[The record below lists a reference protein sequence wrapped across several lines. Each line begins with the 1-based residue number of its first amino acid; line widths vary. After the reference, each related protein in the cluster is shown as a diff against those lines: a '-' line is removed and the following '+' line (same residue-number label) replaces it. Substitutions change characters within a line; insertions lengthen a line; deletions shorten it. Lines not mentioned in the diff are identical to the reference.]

1 MIERL
6 KQYIVEV
13 CCVYALISVTGAV
26 INQIWGYETN
36 NINAIVMFVLCMIGT
51 FVLYL
56 HKLFDNF
63 SPLFM
68 IIVQYI
74 AACALCALF
83 IWIMSLFFGPVSAY
97 NWFEFWR
104 SFTIPYVILAAFYY
118 WRVFSE
124 AKKQDKL
131 IREIQEKST
140 KENQDPMI

>member
-1 MIERL
+1 MPDRL

-13 CCVYALISVTGAV
+13 CCVYTLVSVGGAV
-26 INQIWGYETN
+26 LDQILGYETN
-36 NINAIVMFVLCMIGT
+36 NVNVMVMFVLCLIGT

-74 AACALCALF
+74 AACAISALF
-83 IWIMSLFFGPVSAY
+83 IWIMSLFVGPVTAHG
-97 NWFEFWR
+97 WFELWR

-124 AKKQDKL
+124 AKKQNKL
-131 IREIQEKST
+131 IQEIRENNKAES
-140 KENQDPMI
+140 E

>member
-1 MIERL
+1 MPDRL

-13 CCVYALISVTGAV
+13 CCVYTLVSVGGAV
-26 INQIWGYETN
+26 VDQILGYETN
-36 NINAIVMFVLCMIGT
+36 NVNVMVMFVLCLIGT

-68 IIVQYI
+68 IVVQYI
-74 AACALCALF
+74 AACAISALF
-83 IWIMSLFFGPVSAY
+83 IWIMSLFVGPVTAHG
-97 NWFEFWR
+97 WFELWR

-124 AKKQDKL
+124 AKKQNKL
-131 IREIQEKST
+131 IQEIRENNKAES
-140 KENQDPMI
+140 E

>member
-1 MIERL
+1 MPDRL

-13 CCVYALISVTGAV
+13 CCVYTLVSVGGAV
-26 INQIWGYETN
+26 LDQILGYETN
-36 NINAIVMFVLCMIGT
+36 NVNVMVMFVLCLIGT

-74 AACALCALF
+74 AACGLSALF
-83 IWIMSLFFGPVSAY
+83 IWIMSLFVGPVTAHG
-97 NWFEFWR
+97 WFELWR

-124 AKKQDKL
+124 AKKQNKL
-131 IREIQEKST
+131 IQEIRENNKAES
-140 KENQDPMI
+140 E

>member
-1 MIERL
+1 MPDRL

-13 CCVYALISVTGAV
+13 CCVYTLVSVGGAV
-26 INQIWGYETN
+26 LDQILGYETN
-36 NINAIVMFVLCMIGT
+36 NVNVMVMFVLCLIGT

-68 IIVQYI
+68 IVVQYI
-74 AACALCALF
+74 AACAISALF
-83 IWIMSLFFGPVSAY
+83 IWIMSLFVGPVTAHG
-97 NWFEFWR
+97 WFELWR

-124 AKKQDKL
+124 AKKQNKL
-131 IREIQEKST
+131 IQEIRENNKAES
-140 KENQDPMI
+140 E

>member
-1 MIERL
+1 MLDRL

-13 CCVYALISVTGAV
+13 CCVYALISVAGAIV
-26 INQIWGYETN
+26 NQIWGYETN
-36 NINAIVMFVLCMIGT
+36 NINVMVMFVLCLIGT

-56 HKLFDNF
+56 HKLFDRF

-68 IIVQYI
+68 IIVQYV
-74 AACALCALF
+74 AACGLSALF
-83 IWIMSLFFGPVSAY
+83 IWIMSLFFGPVSAH

-131 IREIQEKST
+131 IREIQENNR
-140 KENQDPMI
+140 EEDI